1 MDYIFKK
8 KLVIWFFL
16 TLNILFAFII
26 GFTIPFM
33 ESESRFY
40 LGFVLIPI
48 LLILNYVC
56 LDRFHY
62 YLRRA
67 PEEREQSNENCEK

>member
-48 LLILNYVC
+48 LLILNFLC

-62 YLRRA
+62 FLRRA
-67 PEEREQSNENCEK
+67 PEEGEQSNEKYEK

>member
-1 MDYIFKK
+1 MEYIFKK
-8 KLVIWFFL
+8 KLVVWFYL

-40 LGFVLIPI
+40 LGLLIIPL
-48 LLILNYVC
+48 LLILNFVC

-62 YLRRA
+62 FLRCA
-67 PEEREQSNENCEK
+67 PEEGEQSNEKYEK